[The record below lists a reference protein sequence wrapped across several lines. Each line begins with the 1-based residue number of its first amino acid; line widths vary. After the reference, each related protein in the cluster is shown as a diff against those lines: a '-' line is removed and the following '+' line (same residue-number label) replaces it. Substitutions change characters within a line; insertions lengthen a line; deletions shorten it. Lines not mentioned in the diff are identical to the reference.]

1 MRRSRSDQQA
11 FGFHYDVTRRTETEE
26 YSSFLFGKYGESD
39 FFLLH
44 LLADPA
50 QADRLGPTTFGLLVE
65 DLTDAH
71 ARALTAG
78 ATELAPPHDTEGMP
92 RCSAVKD
99 PSGNWIWLYQG

>member
-1 MRRSRSDQQA
+1 
-11 FGFHYDVTRRTETEE
+11 VTRRTEDEE
-26 YSSFLFGKYGESD
+26 YSSFVFGKYGEND

-65 DLTDAH
+65 DLAESH
-71 ARALTAG
+71 ARALAAG
-78 ATELAPPHDTEGMP
+78 ATEIAPPHDAEGMP